1 MDITKLEARIF
12 KIENVEVSEPFNSN
26 FNKDI
31 TINKAVVSA
40 FEELTSTLIT
50 SKDKVKL
57 ASINLDEIKLLVES
71 FEIIDESFLNKNY
84 IAKFNV
90 NFNKKNTL
98 SFFEQKNIFPSLKNR
113 KDFLTILI
121 FINNDNNEISIY
133 ENNPFHKYW
142 NKDK

>member
-31 TINKAVVSA
+31 TINKAFVSA

-71 FEIIDESFLNKNY
+71 FEISDESFLNKNY

-90 NFNKKNTL
+90 FLNKK
-98 SFFEQKNIFPSLKNR
+98 
-113 KDFLTILI
+113 
-121 FINNDNNEISIY
+121 IY
-133 ENNPFHKYW
+133 FHL
-142 NKDK
+142 